1 MSNYEAKDYWEHIH
15 DLAHGVADRVREK
28 DGHLSD
34 VLFEE
39 TDGTEWSIYTRMA
52 CLVMSYTYNQDALME
67 RHEDLGVFTCWG
79 LLVSAAAVAAIYADV
94 SDYYHRSYTEAGE
107 KKEKA

>member
-1 MSNYEAKDYWEHIH
+1 MDDYQAKDYWEHIH

-39 TDGTEWSIYTRMA
+39 TDGTSWSIYTHRA
-52 CLVMSYTYNQDALME
+52 NLVMAYTDNQDALME
-67 RHEDLGVFTCWG
+67 RHEDFGVFTCWS
-79 LLVSAAAVAAIYADV
+79 LLVSAAAVSAIYEDV
-94 SDYYHRSYTEAGE
+94 SDYYHRNYTEHGE
-107 KKEKA
+107 KKETK